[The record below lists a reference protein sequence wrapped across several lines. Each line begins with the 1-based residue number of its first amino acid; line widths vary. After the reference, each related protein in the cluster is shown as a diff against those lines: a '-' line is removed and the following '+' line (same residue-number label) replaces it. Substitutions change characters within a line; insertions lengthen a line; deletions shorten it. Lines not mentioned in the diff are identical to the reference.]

1 MTPRNPILIPS
12 SKTSDI
18 VKAETTLVAHLPSV
32 LGKVSIPINGVMMTA
47 AQIVAQIQS
56 HLDSVTALDT
66 LRAQAK
72 AALASER
79 TRQSTVK
86 ATVLC
91 VRSYVTVMFGEQSAQ
106 YASLGFTPRKPTQKS
121 AASKATAVAKT
132 LATREAR
139 HTMGKNQK
147 AEIHGVVPVP
157 ASSGS
162 AAAPVVTGSAPTANG
177 ANGANG
183 GSGTPPNGQSG
194 H

>member
-1 MTPRNPILIPS
+1 MPPRNPILIPT

-18 VKAETTLVAHLPSV
+18 VKAETTIVAHLPSI
-32 LGKVSIPINGVMMTA
+32 LGKTSIPINGVVMTA

-66 LRAQAK
+66 LRAQAT
-72 AALASER
+72 AALATER
-79 TRQSTVK
+79 ARQNTVK

-91 VRSYVTVMFGEQSAQ
+91 VRSYVTSMFGEQSAQ
-106 YASLGFTPRKPTQKS
+106 YASLGFTPRKPAQKS
-121 AASKATAVAKT
+121 AKSKATAVDKT
-132 LATREAR
+132 LATRAAR

-147 AEIHGVVPVP
+147 AEIHGVVAAPE
-157 ASSGS
+157 SSDG
-162 AAAPVVTGSAPTANG
+162 AAAPAAPVVTVSAAG
-177 ANGANG
+177 ATG